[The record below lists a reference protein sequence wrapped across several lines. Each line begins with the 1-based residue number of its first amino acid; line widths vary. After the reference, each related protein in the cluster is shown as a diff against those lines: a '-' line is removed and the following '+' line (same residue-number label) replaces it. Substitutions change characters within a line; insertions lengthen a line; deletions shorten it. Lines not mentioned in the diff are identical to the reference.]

1 MTAPILNAP
10 MGGVA
15 GYALAAAVSKAG
27 GLGMI
32 GIGSAGSAEALHELL
47 RRTGELVQPSGIGL
61 LGWAIETEPQ
71 LLSIALAARP
81 TIVSVSFGDDWTWIR
96 RAHDAGVLAVTQV
109 ADVSNALR
117 AVEAGVDVVVAR
129 GAEGGGHGEPRV
141 GTLPLLTGILDRV
154 DVPVIAAGGIVS
166 GRGLA
171 AVLAAGAS
179 AAWVGT
185 AFSVCPESMLTDGAR
200 NALLNA
206 ADTDTTTTRVFDVA
220 AGYPWPPHQPERVLR
235 NAFSDR
241 WDGNEDELR
250 HDADALAELTEAIAD
265 GQYRL
270 APINAGQGV
279 SSVTTIRPAAELI
292 KQFCSDAAALL
303 HRRYDQEPTAASRPR
318 ITTPASLRRHDLPSV
333 MTDEQT
339 DTDK

>member
-15 GYALAAAVSKAG
+15 GYALAAAVSNAG

-32 GIGSAGSAEALHELL
+32 GVGSAGSAEALHQLL
-47 RRTGELVQPSGIGL
+47 HRTGALVRPSGIGL

-71 LLSIALAARP
+71 LLSTALAACP

-109 ADVSNALR
+109 ADVSGALR
-117 AVEAGVDVVVAR
+117 AVDAGVDVVVAR
-129 GAEGGGHGEPRV
+129 GSEGGGHGEPRV
-141 GTLPLLTGILDRV
+141 GTLSLLTGILDQV
-154 DVPVIAAGGIVS
+154 DVPVIAAGGIAS

-171 AVLAAGAS
+171 AILAAGAS

-200 NALLNA
+200 KALLKA

-241 WDGNEDELR
+241 WDGREDELR
-250 HDADALAELTEAIAD
+250 HDANALAELTEAVATGDYRIA
-265 GQYRL
+265 
-270 APINAGQGV
+270 PVNAGQGV
-279 SSVTTIRPAAELI
+279 ASLTQVRSAAELI
-292 KQFCSDAAALL
+292 EQFCAEAAALL
-303 HRRYDQEPTAASRPR
+303 HRPYN
-318 ITTPASLRRHDLPSV
+318 
-333 MTDEQT
+333 
-339 DTDK
+339 